1 MKHDPERGK
10 TAPWRGG
17 VELMIVP
24 RAQLTVT
31 ERAMHIRRLRKTRKL
46 SKQPMAFSEADALEA
61 ETIDLILHGN
71 RLLTARLAERLERA
85 P

>member
-1 MKHDPERGK
+1 
-10 TAPWRGG
+10 
-17 VELMIVP
+17 
-24 RAQLTVT
+24 
-31 ERAMHIRRLRKTRKL
+31 MHIRRLRKTRKL